1 MALEADRRLAG
12 NFNFYVTLRQSP
24 AATSGASGVGKAS
37 AVTVLSV
44 GSSGDLL
51 VDAGFQECTGLDLEM
66 DVQELKEGGRNDGV
80 IQRVGAGKYS
90 RITLK
95 RGMLYG
101 ADHRINSALWGWIQG
116 VLTGTRPV
124 RRYDG
129 TIQMMSADGAN
140 VLATWVFDRGLPARV
155 AGPQLN
161 AKSGD
166 IAIEELQ
173 IAHEGLR
180 LAIGE

>member
-1 MALEADRRLAG
+1 MADEPNRRFAG

-24 AATSGASGVGKAS
+24 AARSGESGVGTAPP
-37 AVTVLSV
+37 AATT
-44 GSSGDLL
+44 GDRL

>member
-12 NFNFYVTLRQSP
+12 TFNFYVTLRQSP
-24 AATSGASGVGKAS
+24 AAPSGASGVDRAPPTNG
-37 AVTVLSV
+37 
-44 GSSGDLL
+44 SGDLL
-51 VDAGFQECTGLDLEM
+51 VDAGFQECSGLDLEM

-101 ADHRINSALWGWIQG
+101 TDNRINSALWGWIQG

-129 TIQMMSADGAN
+129 TIQMMSADGAD
-140 VLATWVFDRGLPARV
+140 VLATWVFDRGLPAKV

>member
-1 MALEADRRLAG
+1 MADEPNRRFAG

-24 AATSGASGVGKAS
+24 KAKS
-37 AVTVLSV
+37 
-44 GSSGDLL
+44 GSSSTGEVPPPNTAGDLL
-51 VDAGFQECTGLDLEM
+51 ADAAFQECSGLDLEM

-80 IQRVGAGKYS
+80 IQRVGMGKFT

-101 ADHRINSALWGWIQG
+101 DDKKVNPALWAWLQG
-116 VLTGTRPV
+116 ILTGSRPV
-124 RRYDG
+124 PRYDG
-129 TIQMMSADGAN
+129 TIQLMSNDGVD
-140 VLATWVFDRGLPARV
+140 VLATWTFDRGLPAKIS
-155 AGPQLN
+155 GPALN
-161 AKSGD
+161 AKTGD

>member
-1 MALEADRRLAG
+1 MALDPERRLAG
-12 NFNFYVTLRQSP
+12 TFNFYVTLRQSP
-24 AATSGASGVGKAS
+24 QAASGASGVGDP
-37 AVTVLSV
+37 VPLNT
-44 GSSGDLL
+44 SGDLL
-51 VDAGFQECTGLDLEM
+51 VDAGFQECTGLELEM

-101 ADHRINSALWGWIQG
+101 EDNKINSELWGWIQG

-129 TIQMMSADGAN
+129 MIQMMSADLN
-140 VLATWVFDRGLPARV
+140 VVHATWIFERGLPAKI

-161 AKSGD
+161 AKTGD
-166 IAIEELQ
+166 IAVEELQ

>member
-1 MALEADRRLAG
+1 MALEPDRRLAG

-24 AATSGASGVGKAS
+24 KAVSGASG
-37 AVTVLSV
+37 TD
-44 GSSGDLL
+44 GSPPADTTGDLL
-51 VDAGFQECTGLDLEM
+51 ADAGFQECTGLELEM

-80 IQRVGAGKYS
+80 IQRVGTGKFS

-101 ADHRINSALWGWIQG
+101 EDNKVNPVLWGWLQG
-116 VLTGTRPV
+116 ILTGARPV

-129 TIQMMSADGAN
+129 TIQLMSNDG
-140 VLATWVFDRGLPARV
+140 VDVVATWTFDRGLPAKV

-161 AKSGD
+161 AKTGD